1 MTNSISNELIVWVSS
16 VICTLITAVL
26 LPLITSALKSK
37 IKNNQWANVI
47 DEITNAVSTSV
58 DCVQQTMVEQLKAD
72 GKFDKENQQDALK
85 KAVELTLQSLSSTTK
100 KAISDENIDI
110 EQMLIKYIESAII
123 NKKNKIIIN

>member
-1 MTNSISNELIVWVSS
+1 MTTTNISNELIIWVSS
-16 VICTLITAVL
+16 VLCTLITVVL
-26 LPLITSALKSK
+26 LPLIASALKSK

-47 DEITNAVSTSV
+47 DEITKAVSTSV

-72 GKFDKENQQDALK
+72 GKFDKENQQKALR
-85 KAVELTLQSLSSTTK
+85 KALELTLQSLSSATK

-123 NKKNKIIIN
+123 NKKN